1 MQQQRTVEEH
11 EAEDTVGDEERDGRG
26 RIALRGEVERLRE
39 QIEERNAE
47 NGPRA
52 EAEDEMETVAS
63 NERERSAEH
72 GCGEGRTAKDE
83 CHARAS
89 RR

>member
-1 MQQQRTVEEH
+1 
-11 EAEDTVGDEERDGRG
+11 
-26 RIALRGEVERLRE
+26 
-39 QIEERNAE
+39 
-47 NGPRA
+47 
-52 EAEDEMETVAS
+52 METVAP